1 VTDFWKFFLLGLGSG
16 AIYALV
22 ALGIVIVYR
31 GSGVV
36 NFATG
41 ALTLTGAA
49 VFNEVRANHA
59 TSVAIVAGVLAAG
72 LAGAAVNLL
81 VMTPMRR
88 SSPLARVIATLAVLG
103 LGNELWKH
111 RLGEQG
117 FTIVSSFLPHDPVEP
132 FGGGIIIGE
141 DRIWILGITLGLAA
155 ALWVLYR
162 RTRFGLATT
171 AVAENEAV
179 AAAQGWSP
187 TTIATTN
194 WLLGGALAGFAGIML
209 STVAGLSTTSQT
221 LVMIPAMAAA
231 LVGGFSSF
239 PLTVAGGLL
248 VGVLESEA
256 LFYAEPTGVTK
267 GLQTAVPFL
276 VIIAILVVRGKP
288 LPLRSFLADRLPSIG
303 SGRTRPVVVLATG
316 AIAIATLLL
325 FGDDWANAVITSAIF
340 GLVALSLV
348 VLTGYAGQLS
358 LAQWSLAGMGAL
370 FAGRLAG
377 DVWGL
382 PFPIALALGTLL
394 AVPVGVIVSLP
405 ALRVRGVSLAVTTL
419 ALSLVIT
426 TMILTNEEYTGGLL
440 RGTVIPT
447 PSIFGWDVGSVAHP
461 ERYGAVAVALVVL
474 AALVVTNLRRGR
486 VGRRLIAVRDNERA
500 AASMGISVFGAKV
513 YAFAVSSALAAVG
526 GALVAFRNTNL
537 GFDQFDLF
545 GNINAVVLGT
555 VGGIGWIAGA
565 VVAGV
570 GRVAGVVDFVV
581 RQLVSIDTWYE
592 VAAGAVLLIVIVA
605 LPDGV
610 VPGSLAV
617 VRRLRM
623 TLRRPQHETTTAA
636 PMPLVRGDVAPRKV
650 APKRLEIVDVTV
662 SFGAVV
668 ALENVT
674 LHVEPGEVVG
684 LIGPN
689 GAGKT
694 TLIEAATGFVS
705 SRGSVRVAG
714 QDVGRLSPRGRAA
727 AGLTR
732 SFQSLELFE
741 DLSVLDNLRV
751 AADDGRRLSY
761 ATDLVWPTEQSVS
774 SPALA
779 AIEEFQ
785 LDRVLNKKPEELPY
799 AQRRTVAIAR
809 AVSSSPS
816 ILLLDEPAAGLD
828 DWSTNE
834 LSLLIRRLAD
844 EWGMA
849 VLLVEHDVGM
859 VMGTCDRVVVLDFGH
874 VIAQGAPEEIRSHP
888 AVVSAYLGPDASKDA
903 PALADQLAPT

>member
-1 VTDFWKFFLLGLGSG
+1 MTDFWKFFLLGLGSG

-49 VFNEVRANHA
+49 VFNEVRASHG

-117 FTIVSSFLPHDPVEP
+117 FTIVSSFLPHDPVRP
-132 FGGGIIIGE
+132 LGNGIIIGE
-141 DRIWILGITLGLAA
+141 DRIWILGITLGLTA

-187 TTIATTN
+187 TTIATAN

-239 PLTVAGGLL
+239 PLTVVGGLL

-256 LFYAEPTGVTK
+256 LFYAEPTGTTK

-419 ALSLVIT
+419 AL
-426 TMILTNEEYTGGLL
+426 LL
-440 RGTVIPT
+440 
-447 PSIFGWDVGSVAHP
+447 
-461 ERYGAVAVALVVL
+461 
-474 AALVVTNLRRGR
+474 
-486 VGRRLIAVRDNERA
+486 
-500 AASMGISVFGAKV
+500 
-513 YAFAVSSALAAVG
+513 
-526 GALVAFRNTNL
+526 
-537 GFDQFDLF
+537 
-545 GNINAVVLGT
+545 
-555 VGGIGWIAGA
+555 
-565 VVAGV
+565 
-570 GRVAGVVDFVV
+570 
-581 RQLVSIDTWYE
+581 
-592 VAAGAVLLIVIVA
+592 
-605 LPDGV
+605 
-610 VPGSLAV
+610 
-617 VRRLRM
+617 
-623 TLRRPQHETTTAA
+623 
-636 PMPLVRGDVAPRKV
+636 
-650 APKRLEIVDVTV
+650 
-662 SFGAVV
+662 
-668 ALENVT
+668 
-674 LHVEPGEVVG
+674 
-684 LIGPN
+684 
-689 GAGKT
+689 
-694 TLIEAATGFVS
+694 
-705 SRGSVRVAG
+705 
-714 QDVGRLSPRGRAA
+714 
-727 AGLTR
+727 
-732 SFQSLELFE
+732 
-741 DLSVLDNLRV
+741 
-751 AADDGRRLSY
+751 
-761 ATDLVWPTEQSVS
+761 
-774 SPALA
+774 
-779 AIEEFQ
+779 
-785 LDRVLNKKPEELPY
+785 
-799 AQRRTVAIAR
+799 
-809 AVSSSPS
+809 
-816 ILLLDEPAAGLD
+816 
-828 DWSTNE
+828 
-834 LSLLIRRLAD
+834 
-844 EWGMA
+844 
-849 VLLVEHDVGM
+849 
-859 VMGTCDRVVVLDFGH
+859 
-874 VIAQGAPEEIRSHP
+874 
-888 AVVSAYLGPDASKDA
+888 
-903 PALADQLAPT
+903 